1 VGALKELAVAHPMM
15 GMAVLVVALM
25 VVCFAARTAWES
37 HETDSGGALT
47 SAALAIGIAVWLGV
61 ALFST
66 PRISAA
72 NDSPA
77 CAALRC

>member
-37 HETDSGGALT
+37 

-61 ALFST
+61 ALFSA
-66 PRISAA
+66 PRISATP
-72 NDSPA
+72 DSPA